1 MLSPWKES
9 YEKPIKQVK
18 KQRYQFADK
27 SFKVK
32 AMIFPVLMYGCENW
46 IIKKAECQRIDASN
60 LWRWRRLMKFPCTAR
75 RSNQLILKE
84 INSEYSL
91 EELMLKLKI
100 ACGHLMWRA
109 GSLEKAL
116 ILGKTEGRRRGWQR
130 MKQLDG
136 ITDTLDLGLS
146 KFWEIVKDRE
156 TWHAAVH
163 GVTKSHTW
171 LSNWTTHHHIQNR
184 LKMDVR
190 PET

>member
-130 MKQLDG
+130 MKWMDS
-136 ITDTLDLGLS
+136 ITDSMDMSLS
-146 KFWEIVKDRE
+146 KLWEIVKERKA
-156 TWHAAVH
+156 WCA
-163 GVTKSHTW
+163 GVPWGHKE
-171 LSNWTTHHHIQNR
+171 LDTT
-184 LKMDVR
+184 
-190 PET
+190 